1 MSIEAK
7 INRDRDAFKE
17 AWLDTP
23 VSSPKGKSRDEAFMT
38 PGCHVKSKERRDD
51 GPWPKY
57 FGKLTKISDD
67 SEVVVIGKDDEF
79 VWTSDLVDYHSLW
92 ECD

>member
-1 MSIEAK
+1 MSIEK
-7 INRDRDAFKE
+7 DLTRDRVAYRE
-17 AWLDTP
+17 QWLDTP
-23 VSSPKGKSRDEAFMT
+23 MASPKGKSRDEAFVI

-67 SEVVVIGKDDEF
+67 GVVVIGKDDLF
-79 VWTSDLVDYHSLW
+79 VWTGSEPAYHSLW